1 MNATDR
7 DGRTAFDYTEPP
19 GHPMDEQTQS
29 MLREKGA
36 ITNQYAAQFLNEKLR
51 DSVRAGDADRVYAAL
66 AKKADPNYIGK
77 DGSPQTILMI
87 AAENGNLEMV
97 KTILKAGANPNR
109 TMVGN
114 DFSQGKTALFL
125 AAGAGQT
132 AIVSVLIENGA
143 KVNVKQAA
151 SGYTPLILASM
162 GGFPDTVKLL
172 LEHGADPNAKDSK
185 GRTAMAVA
193 DGARRSE
200 IQQILTKAGAVGQI
214 APVYQGPV
222 TGQAS
227 TPSNPAK
234 VVQKVDSKKL
244 TKTEWKKAYYN
255 QFPVGSIVT
264 VAKFRGVF
272 GEPSRE
278 QTVESDA
285 YWYFECKDGVI
296 QVVLNDPNLLGSGA
310 CVQSIND
317 Y

>member
-1 MNATDR
+1 
-7 DGRTAFDYTEPP
+7 
-19 GHPMDEQTQS
+19 MDEQTQS